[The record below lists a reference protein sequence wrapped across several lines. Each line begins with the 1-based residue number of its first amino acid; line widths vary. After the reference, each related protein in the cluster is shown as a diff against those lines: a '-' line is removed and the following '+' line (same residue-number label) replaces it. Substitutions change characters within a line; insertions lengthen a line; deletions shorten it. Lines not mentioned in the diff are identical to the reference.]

1 MKGGDMEITWFSNKK
16 SSDGVVTLTDVAMT
30 FNSSSSLNLLDAYRV
45 QIGLSKDAKSLLVKP
60 LSRDAIEKGVYAED
74 TLFKVQTAK
83 TYAKISNVEIM
94 RSLNEHLSL
103 NLDKKG
109 KKYKVS
115 YDEEM
120 KSLVID
126 LEGGEVK

>member
-1 MKGGDMEITWFSNKK
+1 MEITWFSNKK